1 MNSGSLRVVILIAFS
16 LCALHAQEQSDPSR
30 PTAQPAITGQAAAP
44 SIKATPQLVTPAGPF
59 GIGRIGYD
67 WTDPARLH
75 PSSTDRQAHRELMV
89 YLWYPTSTKRA
100 DVRGVYFPGAR
111 QIDASPKAHARMV
124 NEFGANWP
132 LMISGAIFSHAE
144 EGAPPAEKGGKG
156 FPVVVF
162 SHGAGS
168 SGFVYTSLIEDLVS
182 HGYVV
187 ASIEHTETA
196 MVVLF
201 PDGRIVLFH
210 DEVMPA
216 GLSPADRFARMAAS
230 IGAGIN
236 EGAADVRFVLDRL
249 TQMNAGDRR
258 PFPLAGK
265 LDVNRFA
272 AMGHSA
278 GAEFAARA
286 CQLDARLK
294 ACVDLDGGM
303 VPITALPIDPD
314 GATLKQSLLFLEADH
329 PESQMGGTHAEHE
342 VYAKKKEDQLQ
353 SSPAGSYDV
362 ILKSPGIAHPSFSD
376 VPLLFAG
383 QDGFPEVSVVLH
395 NHQLIEEFVR
405 AFLDKNLKQA
415 KAPLLDGANATSTE
429 ATVKRYGN

>member
-1 MNSGSLRVVILIAFS
+1 MKDMPLQFASLIAFS
-16 LCALHAQEQSDPSR
+16 ACALHAQDQPHPTF
-30 PTAQPAITGQAAAP
+30 PTARPAITQSTAA
-44 SIKATPQLVTPAGPF
+44 STPRPIPRLATPAGQF

-67 WTDPARLH
+67 WTDPTRLDRY
-75 PSSTDRQAHRELMV
+75 STDRQSRRELMV
-89 YLWYPTSTKRA
+89 YLWYPTSPKRA
-100 DVRGVYFPGAR
+100 DVRGVYLPGAR
-111 QIDASPKAHARMV
+111 QIDASPEAHTRMTR
-124 NEFGANWP
+124 EFGANWP
-132 LMISGAIFSHAE
+132 LMISGAIYSHAE
-144 EGAPPAEKGGKG
+144 EGAPPAEKSGKG

-162 SHGAGS
+162 SHGDGS
-168 SGFVYTSLIEDLVS
+168 TGFVYSSLIEDLVS

-187 ASIEHTETA
+187 ASIEHTEAATA
-196 MVVLF
+196 VLF
-201 PDGRIVLFH
+201 PDGRLVLFH
-210 DEVMPA
+210 EEVMPA
-216 GLSPADRFARMAAS
+216 GLSPADRFARMAVS
-230 IGAGIN
+230 IGTGIN

-249 TQMNAGDRR
+249 TQTNAGDRQA
-258 PFPLAGK
+258 FPLAGK

-303 VPITALPIDPD
+303 VPISALPIDPD
-314 GATLKQSLLFLEADH
+314 GATLKQPLLFLEADH

-342 VYAKKKEDQLQ
+342 AYAKKKEEQLQ

-362 ILKSPGIAHPSFSD
+362 VLRSPGIAHPSFSD

-383 QDGFPEVSVVLH
+383 QDGYPETSVVLH

-415 KAPLLDGANATSTE
+415 KAPLLDGANPTSKE
-429 ATVKRYGN
+429 AAVKPYGN